1 MNPTSDMM
9 ADLNKYA
16 AIWDKAVANGVFDD
30 APKPAATRPSDS
42 TGFFGNCTSDD
53 YDMDG
58 PINE

>member
-9 ADLNKYA
+9 DDLNKYA

-30 APKPAATRPSDS
+30 ASKPVAKRTSDS
-42 TGFFGNCTSDD
+42 SGFFGNSISDD